1 MVRNARAKIIE
12 RAFRD
17 VKEDFSR
24 MFEGYTG
31 GTIMERPERLK
42 KTGKDAENFTML
54 PEFVQFVDK
63 YIEGI
68 FNKHK
73 HNGVG
78 MRERN
83 PDQVYADCL
92 VEKRVATTDQ
102 LNLKM
107 LRNTR
112 MQKVGRKGYF

>member
-1 MVRNARAKIIE
+1 
-12 RAFRD
+12 
-17 VKEDFSR
+17 

-68 FNKHK
+68 FNRHK
-73 HNGVG
+73 HNGIG
-78 MRERN
+78 MR
-83 PDQVYADCL
+83 
-92 VEKRVATTDQ
+92 
-102 LNLKM
+102 
-107 LRNTR
+107 
-112 MQKVGRKGYF
+112 G